1 MRTVKSLKELLLI
14 HELIFIFLVTV
25 ACSAGFMGIRVWDQ
39 SAQESYRINLLI
51 QEIQQTRGDLYR
63 QMKELFDAFFLADFQ
78 AFDEYNDYTKKL
90 DSHFLALEKLA
101 QGAEEKKA
109 VAEIKNSYAS
119 FISETTYI
127 FRLSSQMNTE
137 RVKKSLNSDIETGV
151 FARYENVSTRAEQ
164 LLTLKQKE
172 VQLKLDDAKTRSYL
186 WLFIPILT
194 ALLLVLFSRYFLN
207 RAIVRPIMHILRAT
221 NEISAGNLSH
231 QAPETG
237 AKDLRTLSQAINQ
250 MAEDLQ
256 ISQESLVKTE
266 KQAAQGLLVPM
277 LAHNIR
283 NPLASI
289 RATAQ
294 VADDKNLPAD
304 TRESLRDIMSTV
316 DRLERW
322 TGGLLAYLIP
332 MKPQLNQTTIEHIIK
347 GALSPLHL
355 KIQEKLIVLT
365 LPNFIK
371 LKTPILSDQ
380 HLMEQMLYNLLSNA
394 IDASP
399 MRSTI
404 GIDIAALDTDYIITI
419 TDAGCGMP
427 FIPNPNYS
435 SPGPSTKRFGT
446 GLGIPF
452 SYKVC
457 EALGGTITFDANPS
471 GGTLIKIKLP
481 KILAIDTY

>member
-1 MRTVKSLKELLLI
+1 MRASKSLKELLLI
-14 HELIFIFLVTV
+14 HELIFIFLVTI
-25 ACSAGFMGIRVWDQ
+25 ACSAGFIGIRVWDQ

-90 DSHFLALEKLA
+90 DGHFLALEKLA
-101 QGAEEKKA
+101 HGAEEKKA
-109 VAEIKNSYAS
+109 VAEIKKSYAS

-127 FRLSSQMNTE
+127 FKLSNQLNTE
-137 RVKKSLNSDIETGV
+137 RVKKSLNSDLETGV
-151 FARYENVSTRAEQ
+151 FARYESVSNRAEQ
-164 LLTLKQKE
+164 LLTLKQQE
-172 VQLKLDDAKTRSYL
+172 VQFKLDEAKTRSYL
-186 WLFIPILT
+186 WLLIPILT

-207 RAIVRPIMHILRAT
+207 RAIVRPITHILRAT
-221 NEISAGNLSH
+221 SEISTGNLTH

-237 AKDLRTLSQAINQ
+237 AKDLRTLSKAINQ
-250 MAEDLQ
+250 MAEDLK

-294 VADDKNLPAD
+294 IADDDTLPAD
-304 TRESLRDIMSTV
+304 TRESLRGIISTV

-332 MKPQLNQTTIEHIIK
+332 MKPQLNQTSIEQIII
-347 GALSPLHL
+347 GALHPLQIKL
-355 KIQEKLIVLT
+355 QQKSIKLI
-365 LPNFIK
+365 LPNFNK
-371 LKTPILSDQ
+371 FKTPIESDQ
-380 HLMEQMLYNLLSNA
+380 HLIEQMLYNLLSNA
-394 IDASP
+394 IDAS
-399 MRSTI
+399 TAQ
-404 GIDIAALDTDYIITI
+404 GIINVDIELYNTNYIITI

-457 EALGGTITFDANPS
+457 EALGGTITFNANPL
-471 GGTLIKIKLP
+471 GGTLIRIQLPIK
-481 KILAIDTY
+481 TVF